1 MKTCLTWE
9 YPRLSFVEL
18 LCGLI
23 YSFTHLFFCTFA
35 ETDDEIAV
43 QRAASRAVI
52 NEQLERMLLDYG
64 NSVLRL
70 AYSYLHNMPD
80 AEEVLQDTLI
90 QFLKTEPVLATKEH
104 EKAWLIRTTLHR
116 ACDLARAA
124 ERRNLPLETAEVL
137 SGGELPEPSP
147 ILSAVQALPAKY
159 SAVIH
164 LYYYEGYSI
173 KEISKL
179 LQIPVPTVG
188 TRLSRGRERLRQL
201 LKEDTE

>member
-1 MKTCLTWE
+1 MTGAMAQTKLNI
-9 YPRLSFVEL
+9 V
-18 LCGLI
+18 LCGFMGCGKSTVGKKLSQMTQMEFVDMDGYI
-23 YSFTHLFFCTFA
+23 EKRAGMKIPDIFEKHGEGFFR
-35 ETDDEIAV
+35 D
-43 QRAASRAVI
+43 
-52 NEQLERMLLDYG
+52 L
-64 NSVLRL
+64 
-70 AYSYLHNMPD
+70 
-80 AEEVLQDTLI
+80 
-90 QFLKTEPVLATKEH
+90 EH

-116 ACDLARAA
+116 ACDVARAA

-137 SGGELPEPSP
+137 PGGEMPEPSP

-179 LQIPVPTVG
+179 LQIPLPTVG

-201 LKEDTE
+201 LKEDVE